1 MADGGGAGDTGSAGP
16 VSGGED
22 FNTIMDGKR
31 AETQAEIHA
40 MGPGRLRY
48 RIILVAMVAAILGWV
63 GYLIALSAF

>member
-1 MADGGGAGDTGSAGP
+1 
-16 VSGGED
+16 
-22 FNTIMDGKR
+22 
-31 AETQAEIHA
+31 